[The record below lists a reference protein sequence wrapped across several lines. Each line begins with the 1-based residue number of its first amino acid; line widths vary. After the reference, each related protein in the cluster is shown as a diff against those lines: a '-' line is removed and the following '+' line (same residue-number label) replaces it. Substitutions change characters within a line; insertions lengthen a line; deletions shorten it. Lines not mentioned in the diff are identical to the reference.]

1 MGNAKYKLYAFEQ
14 TYGRAGTLNMLF
26 VATDDEIEA
35 LLGRSVPWCECLGK
49 YSQSEYDFNDNTVSV
64 VDIDDNALNIL
75 LRQPRVKIEF
85 AEEFL
90 NAID

>member
-26 VATDDEIEA
+26 VATDDEWEA
-35 LLGRSVPWCECLGK
+35 LCGRSVPWHDRLGK
-49 YSQSEYDFNDNTVSV
+49 HSHSEYDFNDSTVSV
-64 VDIDDNALNIL
+64 VDIDENALNIL
-75 LRQPRVKIEF
+75 LRQPRIKIES

-90 NAID
+90 IDIE

>member
-14 TYGRAGTLNMLF
+14 SYGRAGTLNMLF

-35 LLGRSVPWCECLGK
+35 LLGRSVPWYECLGK
-49 YSQSEYDFNDNTVSV
+49 HSQSEYDFNDNTVSV
-64 VDIDDNALNIL
+64 VDIDEDALEIL
-75 LRQPRVKIEF
+75 LRQPRIKIEF

-90 NAID
+90 IDVE